1 MTCCVSLWL
10 FNHKQNIHKYARI
23 KCTLVITNRSQTI
36 CFTAQKIF
44 EVNNNRNVLRAKSTQ
59 IYEQKMC
66 ASDFEND

>member
-1 MTCCVSLWL
+1 MHTRDIKPVASHL
-10 FNHKQNIHKYARI
+10 FY
-23 KCTLVITNRSQTI
+23 CT
-36 CFTAQKIF
+36 KIF